1 MDRPA
6 APSATSAT
14 AVPAGPAVPVL
25 PTLRG
30 RRDDLQPVLRRIADV
45 ILADPVAAGRLTID
59 QLADAAACAQSS
71 VVNFARELGFTGY
84 RDFRSALVEETARST
99 AHEGELAF
107 PVDIDPADPLEI
119 SVARIAAA
127 DARAVRDTV
136 RLLDLAVLEATA
148 RTLSTS
154 RRIILVGV
162 GASGLAATDLQ
173 YKLTRLG
180 FSAQALTSVHD
191 ALPAVTALDDQ
202 DCLVAISDSGRTTDV
217 LDALEIAEGTGTRT
231 VAITGSPA
239 SPLARRSGFVL
250 LTASREPS
258 FRAGATSSRI
268 AQLTIADCLLIA
280 IGNVLP
286 DAGATALTRTRAALE
301 DRRR

>member
-1 MDRPA
+1 M
-6 APSATSAT
+6 T
-14 AVPAGPAVPVL
+14 APVL
-25 PTLRG
+25 PNLRS
-30 RRDDLQPVLRRIADV
+30 RREELQPVQRRIAEV

-59 QLADAAACAQSS
+59 QLAAAAGCAQSS
-71 VVNFARELGFTGY
+71 VVNFARELGFSGY
-84 RDFRSALVEETARST
+84 RDFRAELTEEAVRAAAR
-99 AHEGELAF
+99 EGEHAF
-107 PVDIDPADPLEI
+107 PTPIDPTDPLAT

-136 RLLDLAVLEATA
+136 RLLDLDVLAACAEVLAG
-148 RTLSTS
+148 S

-191 ALPAVTALDDQ
+191 ALPAVTALDAR
-202 DCLVAISDSGRTTDV
+202 DCLLAVSDSGRTTDV
-217 LDALEIAEGTGTRT
+217 LEAVEIAARTGART
-231 VAITGSPA
+231 VAITGSPVA
-239 SPLARRSGFVL
+239 PLALRSEFVL

-268 AQLTIADCLLIA
+268 AQLTIADCLLTA
-280 IGNVLP
+280 ISATLP
-286 DAGATALTRTRAALE
+286 DGGAEALARTRVVLE

>member
-1 MDRPA
+1 M
-6 APSATSAT
+6 TS
-14 AVPAGPAVPVL
+14 PVL
-25 PTLRG
+25 LGIRG
-30 RRDDLQPVLRRIADV
+30 RRDDLQPVRRRIADV
-45 ILADPVAAGRLTID
+45 ILDDPVAAGGLTID
-59 QLADAAACAQSS
+59 QLAAAASCAQSS

-84 RDFRSALVEETARST
+84 RDFRSALVAETVRSAARD
-99 AHEGELAF
+99 GELAV
-107 PVDIDPADPLEI
+107 PVDIDPADPLAT
-119 SVARIAAA
+119 SVARIGAA

-136 RLLDLAVLEATA
+136 RMLDLTVLEGAA
-148 RTLSTS
+148 RVLSTS

-191 ALPAVTALDDQ
+191 ALPAVTALGDQ

-217 LDALEIAEGTGTRT
+217 LDALAAAERTGTRT
-231 VAITGSPA
+231 LAITGSPA
-239 SPLARRSGFVL
+239 GPLARRSDFVL

-268 AQLTIADCLLIA
+268 AQLAIADCLLIA
-280 IGNVLP
+280 IANVLP
-286 DAGATALTRTRAALE
+286 DAGAAALARTRDALE
-301 DRRR
+301 SHRS

>member
-1 MDRPA
+1 M
-6 APSATSAT
+6 AT
-14 AVPAGPAVPVL
+14 PVL
-25 PTLRG
+25 AHLHSRS
-30 RRDDLQPVLRRIADV
+30 DDLQPVQRRIAEV

-59 QLADAAACAQSS
+59 QLAAAAGCAQSS

-84 RDFRSALVEETARST
+84 REFRAELTEEAVRAAARG
-99 AHEGELAF
+99 GEFAF
-107 PVDIDPADPLEI
+107 PADIDPTDPLAT

-136 RLLDLAVLEATA
+136 RLLDLAVLEESA
-148 RTLSTS
+148 RVLSSS
-154 RRIILVGV
+154 RRILLVGV

-191 ALPAVTALDDQ
+191 ALPAVTALGDQ
-202 DCLVAISDSGRTTDV
+202 DCLLAISDSGRTTDV
-217 LDALEIAEGTGTRT
+217 LDAVEIAVPSGART
-231 VAITGSPA
+231 VAITGSPVG
-239 SPLARRSGFVL
+239 PLARSCEFVL

-268 AQLTIADCLLIA
+268 AQLTIADCLLVA
-280 IGNVLP
+280 ISATLP
-286 DAGATALTRTRAALE
+286 DAGAEALARTRAALE
-301 DRRR
+301 GRRR